1 MMRIEGCTAI
11 ITGASSGIGQA
22 AAREFVF
29 FGADK
34 GEEEVEFRTQKFKLD
49 VPFGRS
55 LNREIEYLLWEAFR
69 VDVDAFA
76 NARNAT
82 LPARPPD
89 SRPVRPLRASPTRKG
104 AVRSSRSA

>member
-1 MMRIEGCTAI
+1 MPSPKRLTLRLPPELHKLLLE
-11 ITGASSGIGQA
+11 
-22 AAREFVF
+22 R
-29 FGADK
+29 ADAD
-34 GEEEVEFRTQKFKLD
+34 R
-49 VPFGRS
+49 RS

-82 LPARPPD
+82 LPVRPPD